1 MIPQFRAHI
10 PKLDKV
16 VDVLSI
22 TWYKPDLVVL
32 RWKEG
37 KQERY
42 YINDFELFADVLQ
55 DSEPVDIGDI
65 GDVGDIDEE
74 W

>member
-1 MIPQFRAHI
+1 MIPQFKAYI
-10 PKLDKV
+10 SKLDKV
-16 VDVLSI
+16 VDVFSI

-37 KQERY
+37 KQDRY
-42 YINDFELFADVLQ
+42 YINDFELGADVTQ
-55 DSEPVDIGDI
+55 ESAPADT
-65 GDVGDIDEE
+65 GDIDEE

>member
-1 MIPQFRAHI
+1 MIPQFRAYI

-37 KQERY
+37 NQERY
-42 YINDFELFADVLQ
+42 YFNDFELVCDDGLRNAYAEDT
-55 DSEPVDIGDI
+55 
-65 GDVGDIDEE
+65 GDIDEE

>member
-1 MIPQFRAHI
+1 MIPQFKAYI
-10 PKLDKV
+10 PKLNKM

-32 RWKEG
+32 RWKDG
-37 KQERY
+37 NQERY
-42 YINDFELFADVLQ
+42 CINDFELVDAPQDAEPADT
-55 DSEPVDIGDI
+55 
-65 GDVGDIDEE
+65 GDIDEE

>member
-1 MIPQFRAHI
+1 MIPQFKAYI
-10 PKLDKV
+10 AKLNKV
-16 VDVLSI
+16 VDVFSI

-37 KQERY
+37 KQDRY
-42 YINDFELFADVLQ
+42 YINDFELSADVTQ
-55 DSEPVDIGDI
+55 ESAPADTD
-65 GDVGDIDEE
+65 DIDEE

>member
-1 MIPQFRAHI
+1 MIPQFRAYI

-32 RWKEG
+32 RWKDG
-37 KQERY
+37 GQERY
-42 YINDFELFADVLQ
+42 CINDFELVADAPQ
-55 DSEPVDIGDI
+55 DAEPADT
-65 GDVGDIDEE
+65 GDIDEE

>member
-1 MIPQFRAHI
+1 MIPQFRAYI

-42 YINDFELFADVLQ
+42 YINDFELVCDDGLRNAHAEDT
-55 DSEPVDIGDI
+55 
-65 GDVGDIDEE
+65 GDIDEE

>member
-1 MIPQFRAHI
+1 MIPQFKAYI
-10 PKLDKV
+10 SKLDKV
-16 VDVLSI
+16 VDVFSI

-37 KQERY
+37 KQDRY
-42 YINDFELFADVLQ
+42 YINDFELSADVTQ
-55 DSEPVDIGDI
+55 ESAPADTC
-65 GDVGDIDEE
+65 DIDEE

>member
-1 MIPQFRAHI
+1 MIPQFRAYI

-32 RWKEG
+32 RWKDG
-37 KQERY
+37 NQERY
-42 YINDFELFADVLQ
+42 FINDFELAADVMQ
-55 DSEPVDIGDI
+55 DAEPADT
-65 GDVGDIDEE
+65 GDIDEE

>member
-1 MIPQFRAHI
+1 MIPQFKAYI
-10 PKLDKV
+10 AKLNKV
-16 VDVLSI
+16 VDVFSI

-37 KQERY
+37 KQDRY
-42 YINDFELFADVLQ
+42 YINDFELSADVTQ
-55 DSEPVDIGDI
+55 ESAPADT
-65 GDVGDIDEE
+65 GDIDEE